1 MAGDNMGIDFVLI
14 GLNSEKTIESC
25 VESIKEVS
33 KFLNSYT
40 IRYVDGGSTDKT
52 LTLANKIKNLKILHS
67 IGDPTPGKQRNLGF
81 KDGSLEYVMFL
92 DSDTLLMEGFLEKA
106 LERIKNSEIAAVCG
120 RRDEIYPNETK
131 YNYISNIDWNP
142 SFGEIEAFGGDV
154 LIKRSILS
162 KLGGYDEVLVGGE
175 DPEFSRRI
183 LKEKYKIIRLD
194 ISMTKHDINMHTFKQ
209 YFKRGYRTG
218 YGYAAVNKRHP
229 EFWGHEIKRI
239 LIRGGLSFTFLFLI
253 PYNPIFLMFLLLI
266 LFRPR
271 LSLVKYFE
279 KNLNLDKDSA
289 KLYSL
294 HASVIVIPEF
304 LGLVRFYLGEVL
316 NRPLKNKRK

>member
-1 MAGDNMGIDFVLI
+1 MAGDNMEIDFVLI

-25 VESIKEVS
+25 VKSIKEVS
-33 KFLNSYT
+33 EFLNRYT
-40 IRYVDGGSTDKT
+40 LKYVDGGSTDNT
-52 LTLANKIKNLKILHS
+52 LTLVNKIDNLKILHS
-67 IGDPTPGKQRNLGF
+67 MGDPTPGKQRNIGF

-92 DSDTLLMEGFLEKA
+92 DSDTLLMEGFLERA
-106 LERIKNSEIAAVCG
+106 LDSIKKSEIAAVCG
-120 RRDEIYPNETK
+120 RRDEIYPNKTK

-142 SFGEIEAFGGDV
+142 SFGEVEAFGGDV
-154 LIKRSILS
+154 LMKRSVLS

-183 LKEKYKIIRLD
+183 LKDRYKIIRLD
-194 ISMTKHDINMHTFKQ
+194 IPMTKHDIDMHTLKQ

-218 YGYAAVNKRHP
+218 YGYAAVNKIHP

-239 LIRGGLSFTFLFLI
+239 LIRGGLSFMFLSLI
-253 PYNPIFLMFLLLI
+253 PYNSIFLVFLLLI

-279 KNLNLDKDSA
+279 ENLNLDKESA
-289 KLYSL
+289 TLYSL

-304 LGLVRFYLGEVL
+304 LGLVRFYLGQVL
-316 NRPLKNKRK
+316 SRPLKNKRK